1 MLLVPQEQ
9 LHHRTTLCSAIPSHP
24 SIHTRTICQRPALG
38 KNVTSD
44 FHFLHWSLQVL
55 TQCRIKETR
64 PCVCG
69 IVVYSSQAPLPHPVL
84 ATSRRC
90 PDAPAGFPGCEEPGR
105 PALHESAQ
113 SRQHPYDPGRLS
125 LVLTFANSCSHLDTR
140 SWAKMIHRYGSYRQS
155 SLCLL

>member
-1 MLLVPQEQ
+1 M
-9 LHHRTTLCSAIPSHP
+9 
-24 SIHTRTICQRPALG
+24 
-38 KNVTSD
+38 
-44 FHFLHWSLQVL
+44 L

-113 SRQHPYDPGRLS
+113 SRRHPYDPGRLS
-125 LVLTFANSCSHLDTR
+125 PVLTFANSCSHLDTR

-155 SLCLL
+155 SLCLLYSRRERWLSFKLVFPWAGDVRDVGSIPGSGRPPGGGNGNPLQYSCLENLS